1 MYNFS
6 PKYKPYLFLLLKL
19 IIIIGAFYYGYEKLA
34 NNQLLSIS
42 QLKSQFTIVFSN
54 NIWALI
60 VVLFFTDANWL
71 LEIFKW
77 KTLVSVEKKISFF
90 EAYEQCFSS
99 LTASIITPNRIGEY
113 AAKTLYYKNEIR
125 KKIML
130 LNLIG
135 NLSQLSITVFFGL
148 IGFVFLIRNFSFQIP
163 KINALKFLLVF
174 LFFAV
179 LYFFR
184 KRISRFKIKNYLKKL
199 FIKFY
204 SKVIVL
210 SFLRYLFFTH
220 QFIFLMRIFGVET
233 EYFTLLNL
241 IFCMYF
247 FTSII
252 PTLAIFDW
260 VIKGSVAIWLFGFIG
275 LNELTVVTVTT
286 LMWLLNFAIPSIIG
300 SIFVLNFKTIDQE

>member
-1 MYNFS
+1 MKF
-6 PKYKPYLFLLLKL
+6 

-34 NNQLLSIS
+34 SNQLLSIS

-54 NIWALI
+54 NIWVLI
-60 VVLFFTDANWL
+60 SILLFTDANWL

-77 KTLVSVEKKISFF
+77 KTLASVEKKITFF
-90 EAYEQCFSS
+90 EAYEQCFAS

-113 AAKTLYYKNEIR
+113 GAKALYFKHGTR

-135 NLSQLSITVFFGL
+135 NLSQLSITLFFGL
-148 IGFVFLIRNFSFQIP
+148 IGLIFLVRNFSFQIP
-163 KINALKFLLVF
+163 KVNTLKFLLIL
-174 LFFAV
+174 LFFG
-179 LYFFR
+179 LLFFFR
-184 KRISRFKIKNYLKKL
+184 KRISRFKIKKYLKRL
-199 FIKFY
+199 SLKFY
-204 SKVIVL
+204 SKVIVF

-220 QFIFLMRIFGVET
+220 QFIYLLRIFGIET
-233 EYFTLLNL
+233 DYFTLLNL
-241 IFCMYF
+241 IFCMYL

-260 VIKGSVAIWLFGFIG
+260 VIKGSVAIWLFGFVG

-286 LMWLLNFAIPSIIG
+286 FMWILNFAIPSVIG
-300 SIFVLNFKTIDQE
+300 SIFVLNFKTIHQK